1 MEGRNPPVF
10 YGVVDKRLCRWY
22 KIIAMEK
29 TVLNYQVIL
38 EKEKYPNGEFVYTVY
53 CPALD
58 IADYGDTIEAAL
70 ESIKEALGLRLEV
83 LAQEGEK
90 IPQESQNTLI
100 TQVSIIPPQ
109 PVAVASV

>member
-1 MEGRNPPVF
+1 
-10 YGVVDKRLCRWY
+10 
-22 KIIAMEK
+22 MEK

-38 EKEKYPNGEFVYTVY
+38 EKETYPNGKPVYTIY

-58 IADYGDTIEAAL
+58 IADYGETIETAL
-70 ESIKEALGLRLEV
+70 ESIKEAIGLRLEV
-83 LAQEGEK
+83 LAKEGEK

-109 PVAVASV
+109 PVVLASV